1 MIDIGSSRDGMDLQN
16 LQYDEFGQIADPVQ
30 AGIVYNQS
38 AKLGYHSWQNALYN
52 MGLYNPASDTY
63 AEVGRRVGDK
73 PFINTLADSIGGL
86 ITGKGLSDSVSESD
100 VYDSTSGSGGGG
112 YGGGGHPSTGTT
124 YLDAPYA
131 EAYGMSAETAYQEA
145 LAGSAHQRE
154 VQDLIKAGL
163 NPVLSV
169 AKGSGASAFSGDSG
183 SSGGASSSAA
193 EEDASVNDFIAG
205 AGQVIGDII
214 TLATGK
220 SAYGNAAG
228 RILSTL
234 GTSGAKLLAAAKQ

>member
-1 MIDIGSSRDGMDLQN
+1 MIDISSSKDGMDLQN

-30 AGIVYNQS
+30 AGIIYNQS
-38 AKLGYHSWQNALYN
+38 ARLGYQQYQNSLYN

-63 AEVGRRVGDK
+63 AEVARRVGDK
-73 PFINTLADSIGGL
+73 PYINTLADTIGGL
-86 ITGKGLSDSVSESD
+86 ITGKGLSDSASGSD
-100 VYDSTSGSGGGG
+100 VYDTTSKGGGG

-169 AKGSGASAFSGDSG
+169 TKGNGASTFSGSDG
-183 SSGGASSSAA
+183 SAGGGSSAA
-193 EEDASVNDFIAG
+193 DEDSSVNDFISG

-234 GTSGAKLLAAAKQ
+234 GTSGAKLLAAAKSS